1 MSQAANKRV
10 LIAEDHQGMRDL
22 VRRLVDMED
31 GLEVV
36 GVAATGQ
43 EVLDQATALQPDAI
57 VLDLGLPEVDGE
69 VALPELRAQLPR
81 AHIIVLSGQA
91 SALIQPRL
99 KDLGAD
105 AVIEKDSAYPS
116 WQDDLMARLRLGGH
130 QTD

>member
-1 MSQAANKRV
+1 MSKSGLRRV

-22 VRRLVDMED
+22 VHRLVDLED

-36 GVAATGQ
+36 GVASNGQ
-43 EVLDQATALQPDAI
+43 EVLDQAASLSPDAI
-57 VLDLGLPEVDGE
+57 VLDLGLPQIDGE
-69 VALPELRAQLPR
+69 VALRELRSKLPD

-99 KDLGAD
+99 LEEGAD

-116 WQDDLMARLRLGGH
+116 WQEDLMARLRLGR
-130 QTD
+130 QTG

>member
-1 MSQAANKRV
+1 MSKSGSKRV

-22 VRRLVDMED
+22 VRRLVDLED

-36 GVAATGQ
+36 GVASNGQ
-43 EVLDQATALQPDAI
+43 EVLDQAAALSPDAI
-57 VLDLGLPEVDGE
+57 VLDLGLPEIDGE
-69 VALPELRAQLPR
+69 VALRELRLRLPD

-99 KDLGAD
+99 LEEGAD

-116 WQDDLMARLRLGGH
+116 WQEDLMARLRLGRQGG
-130 QTD
+130 

>member
-1 MSQAANKRV
+1 MSKAGSRRV

-22 VRRLVDMED
+22 VHRLVDLED

-36 GVAATGQ
+36 GVAANGQ
-43 EVLDQATALQPDAI
+43 EVLDQAASLSPDAI
-57 VLDLGLPEVDGE
+57 VLDLGLPQIDGE
-69 VALPELRAQLPR
+69 VALRELRSKLPD

-99 KDLGAD
+99 LEEGAD

-116 WQDDLMARLRLGGH
+116 WQEDLLARLRLGRQAG
-130 QTD
+130 

>member
-1 MSQAANKRV
+1 MSKAGSKRV

-22 VRRLVDMED
+22 VHRLVDLED

-43 EVLDQATALQPDAI
+43 EVLDQAASLSPDAI
-57 VLDLGLPEVDGE
+57 VLDLGLPQIDGE
-69 VALPELRAQLPR
+69 VALRELRSKLPD

-99 KDLGAD
+99 LEEGAD

-116 WQDDLMARLRLGGH
+116 WQEDLMARLRLGRQG
-130 QTD
+130 D